1 MNLRIKAAYYEA
13 LIKND
18 IYPPWTIAFQP
29 PPNLMTN
36 QRQAETIVA
45 LRKDQAKEM
54 LNTLSRM
61 SSYEADECKNQAD
74 ASTQAL
80 RTYYQQAGASQFNL
94 NEALDAL
101 VTLTD
106 RSQRTVHSEQQKK
119 FTELSNRPTLALYMG
134 FSDQLIPCDVKKS
147 KASTF
152 YATPQG
158 AEPIKAH
165 PRGSKE
171 PEKTTF
177 SYPKGDPIRVPGY
190 PPTNRRG
197 NLNALKMKKILQ
209 LLNL

>member
-1 MNLRIKAAYYEA
+1 MNLRIKAAYYED
-13 LIKND
+13 LIKNN

-36 QRQAETIVA
+36 NKQADTIVA
-45 LRKDQAKEM
+45 LRKTQAKNI
-54 LNTLSRM
+54 LNTLSTM
-61 SSYEADECKNQAD
+61 SNHEADECKGRAD

-119 FTELSNRPTLALYMG
+119 FTELSNRPTIALYMG
-134 FSDQLIPCDVKKS
+134 LADHLIPSDVKNQS
-147 KASTF
+147 FSLLCH
-152 YATPQG
+152 PQEQSQSRPTLG
-158 AEPIKAH
+158 GQKNQKNQ
-165 PRGSKE
+165 RSN
-171 PEKTTF
+171 
-177 SYPKGDPIRVPGY
+177 YQVPKRRPTQNSRVP
-190 PPTNRRG
+190 PNKRG
-197 NLNALKMKKILQ
+197 NLNALKVKKILQ

>member
-13 LIKND
+13 IIKND

-29 PPNLMTN
+29 PPSLMTN
-36 QRQAETIVA
+36 QRQADTIVA
-45 LRKDQAKEM
+45 LRKNQAKGM

-61 SSYEADECKNQAD
+61 SNYEADECKHRAD

-134 FSDQLIPCDVKKS
+134 FSDQLIPSDVKNQRLQPFMPPPREWSQSRPAPGGQKNQ
-147 KASTF
+147 KNNF
-152 YATPQG
+152 QLPKRRPNQG
-158 AEPIKAH
+158 
-165 PRGSKE
+165 S
-171 PEKTTF
+171 
-177 SYPKGDPIRVPGY
+177 RVP
-190 PPTNRRG
+190 PKRRG

>member
-36 QRQAETIVA
+36 QRQADTIVA
-45 LRKDQAKEM
+45 LRKSQAKEM

-61 SSYEADECKNQAD
+61 SNYEAEECKHQAD

-80 RTYYQQAGASQFNL
+80 RTYYQQVGASQFNL
-94 NEALDAL
+94 NEALEAL

-134 FSDQLIPCDVKKS
+134 FSDQLTPSDVKNQRLQP
-147 KASTF
+147 F
-152 YATPQG
+152 MPTPREQSQSRPTLGGQKNQRNNFQIPKRRPNQG
-158 AEPIKAH
+158 
-165 PRGSKE
+165 S
-171 PEKTTF
+171 
-177 SYPKGDPIRVPGY
+177 RVP
-190 PPTNRRG
+190 PNNRRG